1 MTDEAPRR
9 AGHVPAGRFVLLV
22 VTGVTALAGLD
33 AALLRLGA
41 LAPVRSEP
49 LAAAHGVLMVFG
61 FLGTAIM
68 LERAV
73 ALRAGGSRRDRW
85 GYAAPAASAIGAV
98 LLLAEVASVPVPGGR
113 LLPGAAWVAAT
124 ALFVGI
130 YVAVWRRQPSF
141 AVLIQA
147 LGALAGLGGAALW
160 TRGLEA
166 ASIVPWWAALLVL
179 TIIGERLELARLA
192 FVSGRTE
199 ARVLTEATA
208 VVVSLVASLL
218 APAGGYPLLGVTL
231 GVLVLDVAVHDVA
244 RRTIRVP
251 GLPRLMAACMLAG
264 YAWAMVAAL
273 VWMVGG
279 PALSGYRYDLV
290 VHALTIGFALSM
302 VVAHAPVI
310 VPALARRP
318 LPYHPVM
325 WLAAG
330 LLHGG
335 LLLRVLAGVREA
347 ESAWRLG
354 GTLGVVAVL
363 VLLGAVIVP
372 LALGGRS
379 RRRDTTGIART
390 APTGSDE
397 PGGTAEL
404 TRSAR
409 T

>member
-1 MTDEAPRR
+1 MP
-9 AGHVPAGRFVLLV
+9 PGRLVLLALV
-22 VTGVTALAGLD
+22 AAAVLAGLD
-33 AALLRLGA
+33 AALLRLGT

-49 LAAAHGVLMVFG
+49 LAAVHGVLMVYG

-68 LERAV
+68 VERAV
-73 ALRAGGSRRDRW
+73 ALRSGGSCRDGW
-85 GYAAPAASAIGAV
+85 GYAAPAAGGAGTV
-98 LLLAEVASVPVPGGR
+98 LLLAQVAGLPVPGGR

-130 YVAVWRRQPSF
+130 YAAIWRRQPSF

-160 TRGLEA
+160 ARGLEA
-166 ASIVPWWAALLVL
+166 ATIVPWWAAMLVL

-199 ARVLTEATA
+199 ARVLAEATA
-208 VVVSLVASLL
+208 VLVALVASLL
-218 APAGGYPLLGVTL
+218 APAAGYPLLGVTL
-231 GVLVLDVAVHDVA
+231 AVLVLDVAAHDVA
-244 RRTIRVP
+244 RRTIRAP

-264 YAWAMVAAL
+264 YGWAL
-273 VWMVGG
+273 VAGLVWIVGG
-279 PALSGYRYDLV
+279 PALSGYRYDTV

-310 VPALARRP
+310 VPAIARRP

-330 LLHGG
+330 LLHVG
-335 LLLRVLAGVREA
+335 LLVRVLAGARQAEA
-347 ESAWRLG
+347 AWRLG

-363 VLLGAVIVP
+363 VLLGAIVVP
-372 LALGGRS
+372 LAAGGRHP
-379 RRRDTTGIART
+379 RRGMPGT
-390 APTGSDE
+390 APTTVTDGRDAGLAGQ
-397 PGGTAEL
+397 PM
-404 TRSAR
+404 RS
-409 T
+409 TVTG